1 LEAVTIISVAYQ
13 SGAVLPQMLGSIP
26 PKTPVVIVNNSQS
39 DETEIAGIAHDFGA
53 QLVQSGINAGFGT
66 GCNIGAQKAETD
78 YLLFLNPDASLTP
91 QTLNALLEASTRH
104 PLASAFNPVIRGL
117 SGKARLRKR
126 SRVKASWF
134 KRAGALP
141 EDDCEVTG
149 LSGAALFVRRAD
161 FEAVGGFD
169 PDIFLY
175 HEDEDLCFRL
185 RQSCGPLM
193 FVRKAEVH
201 HIGGASTPS
210 SLNTVAFKGWHMGRS
225 GAYVARKNSK
235 LGGYGWA
242 LVKALL
248 QLASPLCWIS
258 RRKRVKQYAILRGV
272 LSAAQDDGHG
282 FKDTPWHD

>member
-1 LEAVTIISVAYQ
+1 
-13 SGAVLPQMLGSIP
+13 
-26 PKTPVVIVNNSQS
+26 
-39 DETEIAGIAHDFGA
+39 
-53 QLVQSGINAGFGT
+53 
-66 GCNIGAQKAETD
+66 
-78 YLLFLNPDASLTP
+78 LFLNPDASLTP
-91 QTLNALLEASTRH
+91 QTLSALLEAAARH
-104 PLASAFNPVIRGL
+104 PSASVFNPVIRGQ

-126 SRVKASWF
+126 SLPKRGWF
-134 KRAGALP
+134 QSAGDLP
-141 EDDCEVTG
+141 ETDCEVTG
-149 LSGAALFVRRAD
+149 LSGAALFVKRAD

-210 SLNTVAFKGWHMGRS
+210 SLTTVAFKGWHMGRS
-225 GAYVARKNSK
+225 GAYVARKNNK
-235 LGGYGWA
+235 PGGYGRA
-242 LVKALL
+242 VANALL
-248 QLASPLCWIS
+248 QLVSPLCWIS

-282 FKDTPWHD
+282 FKDTPWQD